1 MYICGLNKTT
11 LLDYPEHLAATIF
24 LCGCDF
30 RCPFCQNSSL
40 VLPKRYPEPISTEE
54 VLVFLKKRSSI
65 LEGVCITG
73 GEPTL
78 QKDLPDF
85 ISEIKSLGLKVKLD
99 TNGNHPDML
108 KLLLEKN
115 LLDYVAM
122 DIKNSLEKY
131 PVTVGLSNTSD
142 NSGKTAKNEDNF
154 STKTIEKSI
163 KESVSLLQTS
173 SIPYEFRTTI
183 VKELHTHEDMHGI
196 GKWLKG
202 SPILFLQSFED
213 SGEILTDGL
222 SSHTKNTLLEF
233 QEILSA
239 YIDKAELRGIG

>member
-24 LCGCDF
+24 LRGCDF

-40 VLPKRYPEPISTEE
+40 ILPEHYPEPISTEE
-54 VLVFLKKRSSI
+54 VLEFLKNRSSV
-65 LEGVCITG
+65 LDGVCITG

-85 ISEIKSLGLKVKLD
+85 IAEIKKMGLKVKLD
-99 TNGNHPDML
+99 TNGNHPYML

-131 PVTVGLSNTSD
+131 PLTVGLAKNAGFSIHAD
-142 NSGKTAKNEDNF
+142 GAAKNETGF
-154 STKTIEKSI
+154 STQKVQ
-163 KESVSLLQTS
+163 ESVTLLRNS

-183 VKELHTHEDMHGI
+183 VKELHTHEDMHNI
-196 GKWLKG
+196 GKWLNG
-202 SPILFLQSFED
+202 SPVLFLQSFED

-222 SSHTKNTLLEF
+222 SAHSKETLLEF
-233 QEILSA
+233 QKILSE
-239 YIDKAELRGIG
+239 YIDKVELRGIR

>member
-24 LCGCDF
+24 LRGCDF

-40 VLPKRYPEPISTEE
+40 VLPNRYPAIIPTDE
-54 VLVFLKKRSSI
+54 VFTFLKKRSSI

-78 QKDLPDF
+78 QKDLPEF
-85 ISEIKSLGLKVKLD
+85 ISAIKELNLKIKLD

-108 KLLLEKN
+108 QYLLEQN

-131 PVTVGLSNTSD
+131 PVTVGIPD
-142 NSGKTAKNEDNF
+142 F
-154 STKTIEKSI
+154 STANIEKS
-163 KESVSLLQTS
+163 VSILLNA
-173 SIPYEFRTTI
+173 SIPFEFRTTI
-183 VKELHTHEDMHGI
+183 VKELHTHEDMHHI
-196 GKWLKG
+196 GRWLKS
-202 SPILFLQSFED
+202 SPVLFLQSFED
-213 SGEILTDGL
+213 SGEILQEGL
-222 SSHTKNTLLEF
+222 SAHSKETLLEYKD
-233 QEILSA
+233 ILLE
-239 YIDKAELRGIG
+239 YIDKVELRGIS

>member
-24 LCGCDF
+24 LRGCDF

-40 VLPKRYPEPISTEE
+40 VLPKRYPDLIPVDEIMA
-54 VLVFLKKRSSI
+54 FLQKRSSI

-73 GEPTL
+73 GEPTI

-85 ISEIKSLGLKVKLD
+85 IADIKNLGLKVKLD

-108 KLLLEKN
+108 KYLLDQQ

-131 PVTVGLSNTSD
+131 PVTVGLANTGSHCD
-142 NSGKTAKNEDNF
+142 
-154 STKTIEKSI
+154 STPTVFTGYSTEAVEKSVI
-163 KESVSLLQTS
+163 LLKDS
-173 SIPYEFRTTI
+173 RIPYEFRTTI
-183 VKELHTHEDMHGI
+183 VKELHTHEDMHNI

-202 SPILFLQSFED
+202 SPSLFLQSFVD
-213 SGEILTDGL
+213 SGEILQEGL
-222 SSHTKNTLLEF
+222 STHSKETLLEF
-233 QEILSA
+233 KTILSE
-239 YIDKAELRGIG
+239 YINRVELRGIS